1 MAAFN
6 EALVDC
12 GLTDLGF
19 EGTPFTWTNNQCA
32 PRTIRCR
39 LDRVCMDQQTRAR
52 FPTVLVTHV
61 EQPGSDHIPILLR
74 LEKPRSFSI
83 PRSKPFRFEDMWVR
97 QDGCEEIVRRI
108 WEAEGTNG
116 AGGDMVMNGEEC
128 RARLAQ
134 WSHDLKPDK
143 LIDRLQRRIMELRNG
158 MQTEDVRAEIGALSR
173 ELENLF
179 YDLSTYW
186 RQRGKAA

>member
-1 MAAFN
+1 M
-6 EALVDC
+6 
-12 GLTDLGF
+12 
-19 EGTPFTWTNNQCA
+19 
-32 PRTIRCR
+32 
-39 LDRVCMDQQTRAR
+39 
-52 FPTVLVTHV
+52 
-61 EQPGSDHIPILLR
+61 S
-74 LEKPRSFSI
+74 
-83 PRSKPFRFEDMWVR
+83 
-97 QDGCEEIVRRI
+97 RI